1 MEYLRE
7 SDASTYH
14 RRRRQRT
21 ARILTVV
28 ALLMLGSFT
37 VAAVYYQVWA
47 GHSAS
52 PKPLASPGCQTADP
66 STSPGTV
73 TINVYN
79 ATDRAGLA
87 GSVAKSLR
95 TQGFKV
101 ATVSND
107 PTGKSMGGVGE
118 VRHGPTGAAGA
129 SLAAARL
136 PGATVVRDARTDD
149 TVDLVLGSRFRALVV
164 PAGAGASKAAGS
176 PSPSC

>member
-1 MEYLRE
+1 MENLKE
-7 SDASTYH
+7 SEAPSH
-14 RRRRQRT
+14 QQRRRKRT
-21 ARILTVV
+21 VRTLTVV
-28 ALLMLGSFT
+28 ALLMLVTFAA
-37 VAAVYYQVWA
+37 AAVYYQGWA
-47 GHSAS
+47 GNKAS
-52 PKPLASPGCQTADP
+52 PTPPANAGCQSADP
-66 STSPGTV
+66 SLTPGAV

-101 ATVSND
+101 ATVAND
-107 PTGKSMGGVGE
+107 PTGKSMTGVGE

-136 PGATVVRDARTDD
+136 SGAKVVRDERTDN
-149 TVDLVLGSRFRALVV
+149 TVDVVLGRRFRALST
-164 PAGAGASKAAGS
+164 PAKTGPPKAGS